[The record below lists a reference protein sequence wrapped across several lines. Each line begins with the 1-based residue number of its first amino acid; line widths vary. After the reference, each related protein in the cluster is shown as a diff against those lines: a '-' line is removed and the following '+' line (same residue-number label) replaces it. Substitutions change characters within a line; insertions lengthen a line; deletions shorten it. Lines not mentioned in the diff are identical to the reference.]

1 MIAFLLVTSLNKA
14 EATIEDYTVISK
26 SDKDDITIYAK
37 KMGELYRDFKIDFKG
52 ETYFRPYWMND
63 TNITYAPKII
73 YEDIN
78 KDSKKELIIILTK
91 GYGTG
96 ILDQD
101 VYVYN
106 YTNGLVDVLVD
117 NPLAIIYKNA
127 KTNLS
132 TENAEIRVG
141 DKVHKVDIT
150 PLQIKSTN
158 LFEDIAFGGVIKYE
172 VIDHQLIATISGQ
185 ISPASFVGEIV
196 ITYEYRDNMYQAK
209 SIEFQRY
216 NF

>member
-37 KMGELYRDFKIDFKG
+37 KMGELYRYFKIDFKG